1 MVIDLGL
8 VSFPTKTAAT
18 AHFSKMLRANQ
29 SGDVISGDDDA
40 QLRALLDR
48 HPDRDEKI
56 GCGVASFFVMREG
69 RFSGLCFGVR
79 RVDGSVV
86 HFSFLAC
93 LTPPTHRMHV
103 LTAMRHAVAVD
114 VIMFRHAAF
123 PTMETVVPCALTGV
137 DVTPNTA
144 HIDHASPTFLEIAE
158 AWRDGRPWESITVER
173 DLDLVGCRL
182 ADATDRE
189 SFRSY
194 HQRVAVLR
202 VVTAHA
208 NLSRPR
214 GAP

>member
-29 SGDVISGDDDA
+29 AGDVISGDDA
-40 QLRALLDR
+40 AHLQALLDR

-56 GCGVASFFVMREG
+56 GCGVAEFFVMRHAQYNDIG
-69 RFSGLCFGVR
+69 FGVR

-86 HFSFLAC
+86 DFSFLEC
-93 LTPPTHRMHV
+93 LRRTPHRSKV
-103 LTAMRHAVAVD
+103 LLAMRRAVAD
-114 VIMFRHAAF
+114 DIIAFRRAVFSSA
-123 PTMETVVPCALTGV
+123 TVVPCALTGA
-137 DVTPNTA
+137 DVTPSTS
-144 HIDHASPTFLEIAE
+144 HVDHVAPTFLEIAE
-158 AWRDGRPWESITVER
+158 AWRAGRPWESIAVEDDPGGIG
-173 DLDLVGCRL
+173 DLL
-182 ADATDRE
+182 ADEADRE

-214 GAP
+214 GAR